1 MAAPQR
7 PVHTRKPPAYVLSA
21 HGRGI
26 DVVAPLV
33 WKLHRDAGRL
43 RPAAEGSGPSAGIC
57 MQGDADSFCVV
68 VGMRRGRVL
77 VAGPGNASSVTWATS
92 DGLGLGW
99 TKPLYAYCLCS
110 SSVLCV

>member
-43 RPAAEGSGPSAGIC
+43 RPAAEGPAAEGSAPSAGIC
-57 MQGDADSFCVV
+57 MRGDADSFCVV
-68 VGMRRGRVL
+68 LGMRRE
-77 VAGPGNASSVTWATS
+77 GPGGRARKCLQR
-92 DGLGLGW
+92 DLGHF
-99 TKPLYAYCLCS
+99 
-110 SSVLCV
+110 